1 MLEVDYPHERLH
13 YTTEVRCDPIHHGLL
28 SATEAVE
35 ACHLRYTS
43 TVTMNPV
50 TEICG
55 AIVQCTAADA
65 TASLP
70 RSEGIAIVIATCPL
84 ERYLRYQPT
93 ATMVARIPLY
103 QCL

>member
-43 TVTMNPV
+43 TMNPV
-50 TEICG
+50 TGICG
-55 AIVQCTAADA
+55 AAVN
-65 TASLP
+65 
-70 RSEGIAIVIATCPL
+70 R
-84 ERYLRYQPT
+84 
-93 ATMVARIPLY
+93 
-103 QCL
+103 